1 MKDPD
6 WHHGDIEELPYTEAP
21 TEPEDSLDWLERG
34 SSVGKRAYDSI
45 TVCCHGKRRASS
57 NE

>member
-21 TEPEDSLDWLERG
+21 AEPEDSLEWIESG
-34 SSVGKRAYDSI
+34 SSIGVGDD
-45 TVCCHGKRRASS
+45 
-57 NE
+57 